1 MGAVVGG
8 AQKGPV
14 GDEKDP
20 ERSVVERIDRRPP
33 GRGVVGRPGDRR
45 GVRLMH
51 ASEDLSYAAQGP
63 AAVTVF
69 VSTNGSYW

>member
-1 MGAVVGG
+1 MR
-8 AQKGPV
+8 KT
-14 GDEKDP
+14 
-20 ERSVVERIDRRPP
+20 
-33 GRGVVGRPGDRR
+33 RR
-45 GVRLMH
+45 GPGLSGLIVALLGAAWLAGQVIGGVFGMVSVLMH